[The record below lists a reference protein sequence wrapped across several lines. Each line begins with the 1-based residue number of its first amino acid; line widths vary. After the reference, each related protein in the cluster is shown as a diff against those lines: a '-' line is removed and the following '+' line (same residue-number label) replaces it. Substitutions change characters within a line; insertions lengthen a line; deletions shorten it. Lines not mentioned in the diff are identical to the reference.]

1 MIKATIL
8 LKELQMNEILEGEI
22 KKIITKIKSYKNKSI
37 NEAQTKEW
45 LIKPFFTALDWDFSN
60 PDEVVPEDDD
70 SAGKRT
76 DYSFYQNKKP
86 KLLIEAKPLSN
97 NLDDNKMI
105 MEKLNYC
112 SNSGTQL
119 LIITNGDLYRIYY
132 SDLKGIGKE
141 KLLKEFCLSDHIDEK
156 IIDMLSKQAFEND
169 LLLNYSKNISIL
181 TNIKHVL
188 ENLLNQSNKTII
200 NLINNGL
207 KDKIGFKFHDDEIK
221 NALKNIS
228 IEINNLSSE
237 AIIEK
242 SLVNKHEETKTM
254 KENDKLREIKEVV
267 YSLENLFKDGEWN
280 VSLSLYHQ
288 FINYLK
294 SHQLDF
300 TSIPLKHYISLI
312 KNNKSFF
319 QVSPQKKGLKLYINI
334 EIDDLSEDDILKIRD
349 VSHIG
354 RHGSGNIEFML
365 VDFYDFEFAYSLI
378 KKSYNKLEL

>member
-1 MIKATIL
+1 M
-8 LKELQMNEILEGEI
+8 
-22 KKIITKIKSYKNKSI
+22 
-37 NEAQTKEW
+37 
-45 LIKPFFTALDWDFSN
+45 
-60 PDEVVPEDDD
+60 
-70 SAGKRT
+70 
-76 DYSFYQNKKP
+76 
-86 KLLIEAKPLSN
+86 
-97 NLDDNKMI
+97 
-105 MEKLNYC
+105 
-112 SNSGTQL
+112 
-119 LIITNGDLYRIYY
+119 
-132 SDLKGIGKE
+132 
-141 KLLKEFCLSDHIDEK
+141 
-156 IIDMLSKQAFEND
+156 
-169 LLLNYSKNISIL
+169 
-181 TNIKHVL
+181 
-188 ENLLNQSNKTII
+188 
-200 NLINNGL
+200 INNGL